1 MNTYASALRYGK
13 KYLADRQIENSGGDA
28 WYLMEYVWGIDRN
41 YYFLHSDDIIEQK
54 DEERYRDLLQ
64 KRGSHIPLQHL
75 TGTCDFMGLTF
86 QVNDQVLI
94 PRQDTETL
102 VESALSRLK
111 EGDRALDLCTGSG
124 CIILS
129 LEKLAPGIRGLGADI
144 SAAALAV
151 AKRNRDSLGLES
163 DFCISDLF
171 EGIEGVFDMI
181 VSNPPYIAS
190 GKIPGLME
198 EVRGFEP
205 LLALDGGAD
214 GLDFYRRIIKDT
226 RNFLKPGG
234 WLGLEIG
241 YDQREAVEEL
251 LRRQGFIKTE
261 TLQDLAGL
269 DRTVWAEN
277 PF

>member
-129 LEKLAPGIRGLGADI
+129 LEKLGPGIRGLGADI

-163 DFCISDLF
+163 DFCRSDLF
-171 EGIEGVFDMI
+171 EGIEGVFDII

-214 GLDFYRRIIKDT
+214 GLDFYRRIIKDA

-251 LRRQGFIKTE
+251 LRRQGFIRTE

>member
-129 LEKLAPGIRGLGADI
+129 LEKLGPGIRGLGADI
-144 SAAALAV
+144 SGAALAV

-198 EVRGFEP
+198 EVRGFDP

-214 GLDFYRRIIKDT
+214 GLDFYRRIIKDA
-226 RNFLKPGG
+226 RDFLKPGG

-251 LRRQGFIKTE
+251 LRRQGFIRTE

>member
-214 GLDFYRRIIKDT
+214 GLDFYRRIIKDA

>member
-129 LEKLAPGIRGLGADI
+129 LEKLGPGIRGLGADI
-144 SAAALAV
+144 CAAALAG
-151 AKRNRDSLGLES
+151 AKRSRDSLGVAA
-163 DFCISDLF
+163 DFCIGGLF
-171 EGIEGVFDMI
+171 EGIEGVFDLI

-198 EVRGFEP
+198 EVRGVEP
-205 LLALDGGAD
+205 LLARDGGAD
-214 GLDFYRRIIKDT
+214 GLDFYRRIVKDA
-226 RNFLKPGG
+226 RDFLKPGG

-251 LRRQGFIKTE
+251 LRRQGFTKTE

-269 DRTVWAEN
+269 DRSVWAEN

>member
-102 VESALSRLK
+102 VESALLRLK

-129 LEKLAPGIRGLGADI
+129 LEKLGSGIRGLGADI

-214 GLDFYRRIIKDT
+214 GLDFYRRIIKDA
-226 RNFLKPGG
+226 RDFLKPGG

>member
-214 GLDFYRRIIKDT
+214 GLDFYRRIIKDA
-226 RNFLKPGG
+226 RDFLKPGG

>member
-102 VESALSRLK
+102 VESALLRLK

-129 LEKLAPGIRGLGADI
+129 LEKLGPGIRWLGADI
-144 SAAALAV
+144 SAVALAV
-151 AKRNRDSLGLES
+151 VKRNRDSLGL
-163 DFCISDLF
+163 
-171 EGIEGVFDMI
+171 
-181 VSNPPYIAS
+181 
-190 GKIPGLME
+190 
-198 EVRGFEP
+198 
-205 LLALDGGAD
+205 
-214 GLDFYRRIIKDT
+214 
-226 RNFLKPGG
+226 
-234 WLGLEIG
+234 
-241 YDQREAVEEL
+241 
-251 LRRQGFIKTE
+251 
-261 TLQDLAGL
+261 
-269 DRTVWAEN
+269 
-277 PF
+277 

>member
-111 EGDRALDLCTGSG
+111 EGDRVLDLCTGSG

-129 LEKLAPGIRGLGADI
+129 LEKLGPGIRGLGADI

-190 GKIPGLME
+190 GRIPGLME
-198 EVRGFEP
+198 EVRDFEP

-214 GLDFYRRIIKDT
+214 GLDFYRRIVKDV

-241 YDQREAVEEL
+241 YDQREAVEDL
-251 LRRQGFIKTE
+251 LRARGLEETE
-261 TLQDLAGL
+261 TLRDLSGL

>member
-129 LEKLAPGIRGLGADI
+129 LEKLGPGIRGLGADI

-205 LLALDGGAD
+205 LLALDGGTD
-214 GLDFYRRIIKDT
+214 GLDFYRRIIKDA
-226 RNFLKPGG
+226 RDFLKPGG

>member
-54 DEERYRDLLQ
+54 DEERYRDVLQ

-129 LEKLAPGIRGLGADI
+129 LEKLGPGIRGLGADI

-214 GLDFYRRIIKDT
+214 GLDFYRRIIKDA
-226 RNFLKPGG
+226 RDFLKPGG

-251 LRRQGFIKTE
+251 LRRQGFIRTE

>member
-1 MNTYASALRYGK
+1 MSTYASALRYGK

-102 VESALSRLK
+102 VESALLRLK

-129 LEKLAPGIRGLGADI
+129 LEKLGPGIRGLGADI

-214 GLDFYRRIIKDT
+214 GLDFYRRIIKDA
-226 RNFLKPGG
+226 RDFLKPGG

-251 LRRQGFIKTE
+251 LRRQGFIRTE

>member
-102 VESALSRLK
+102 VESALLRLK

-129 LEKLAPGIRGLGADI
+129 LEKLRPGIRGLGADI
-144 SAAALAV
+144 SAEALAV

-214 GLDFYRRIIKDT
+214 GLDFYRRIIKDA

-251 LRRQGFIKTE
+251 LRRQGFIRTE

>member
-1 MNTYASALRYGK
+1 MSTFASALKYGK
-13 KYLADRQIENSGGDA
+13 KYLADRQIENSDGDA
-28 WYLMEYVWGIDRN
+28 WYLMEYVWGIDRSC
-41 YYFLHSDDIIEQK
+41 YFLHSDDIIEQK
-54 DEERYRDLLQ
+54 DEERYRKLLQ
-64 KRGSHIPLQHL
+64 QRGRHIPLQHL

-111 EGDRALDLCTGSG
+111 EGDRVLDLCTGSG

-129 LEKLAPGIRGLGADI
+129 LEKLGPGIRALGADI
-144 SAAALAV
+144 SEAALAV
-151 AKRNRDSLGLES
+151 AKRNRDSLGLEAE
-163 DFCISDLF
+163 FCRSDLF
-171 EGIEGVFDMI
+171 EGIEGLFDMI

-190 GKIPGLME
+190 GRIPGLME
-198 EVRGFEP
+198 EVRDFEP

-214 GLDFYRRIIKDT
+214 GLDFYRRIVKDV

-241 YDQREAVEEL
+241 YDQREAVEDL
-251 LRRQGFIKTE
+251 LRARGLEETE
-261 TLQDLAGL
+261 TLRDLSGL
-269 DRTVWAEN
+269 DRTVWGRN

>member
-129 LEKLAPGIRGLGADI
+129 LEKLGPGIRGLGADI

-171 EGIEGVFDMI
+171 EGIEGVFDII

-214 GLDFYRRIIKDT
+214 GLDFYRRIIKDA

-251 LRRQGFIKTE
+251 LRRQGFIRTE

>member
-54 DEERYRDLLQ
+54 DEERYWDLLQ

-129 LEKLAPGIRGLGADI
+129 LEKLGPGIRGLGADI

-214 GLDFYRRIIKDT
+214 GLDFYRRIIKDA
-226 RNFLKPGG
+226 RDFLKPGG

>member
-129 LEKLAPGIRGLGADI
+129 LEKLGPGIRGLGADI

-171 EGIEGVFDMI
+171 EGIEGVFDII

-214 GLDFYRRIIKDT
+214 GLDFYRRIVKDA
-226 RNFLKPGG
+226 RDFLKPGG

-251 LRRQGFIKTE
+251 LRRQGFTKTE

>member
-102 VESALSRLK
+102 VESALLRLK

-129 LEKLAPGIRGLGADI
+129 LEKLGPGIRGLGADI

-214 GLDFYRRIIKDT
+214 GLDFYRRIIKDA
-226 RNFLKPGG
+226 RDFLKPGG

-241 YDQREAVEEL
+241 YNQREAVEEL

>member
-129 LEKLAPGIRGLGADI
+129 LEKLGPGIRGLGADI

-171 EGIEGVFDMI
+171 EGIEGVFDII

-214 GLDFYRRIIKDT
+214 GLDFYRRIIKDA
-226 RNFLKPGG
+226 RDFLKPGG

>member
-1 MNTYASALRYGK
+1 MSTYASALRYGK

-129 LEKLAPGIRGLGADI
+129 LEKLGPGIRGLGADI

-214 GLDFYRRIIKDT
+214 GLDFYRRIIKDA

-251 LRRQGFIKTE
+251 LRRQGFIRTE

>member
-171 EGIEGVFDMI
+171 EGIEGVFDII

-214 GLDFYRRIIKDT
+214 GLDFYRRIIKDA
-226 RNFLKPGG
+226 RDFLKPGG

-251 LRRQGFIKTE
+251 LRRQGFIRTE

>member
-129 LEKLAPGIRGLGADI
+129 LEKLGPGIRGLGADI

-171 EGIEGVFDMI
+171 EGIEGVFDII

-214 GLDFYRRIIKDT
+214 GLDFYRRIVKDA
-226 RNFLKPGG
+226 RDFLKPGG

>member
-129 LEKLAPGIRGLGADI
+129 LEKLRPGIRGLGADI

-214 GLDFYRRIIKDT
+214 GLDFYRRIIKDA

-251 LRRQGFIKTE
+251 LRRQGFIRTE

>member
-54 DEERYRDLLQ
+54 DEERYRDVLQ

-102 VESALSRLK
+102 VESALLRLK

-129 LEKLAPGIRGLGADI
+129 LEKLGPGIRGLGADI

-171 EGIEGVFDMI
+171 EGIEGVFDII

-214 GLDFYRRIIKDT
+214 GLDFYRRIIKDA

-251 LRRQGFIKTE
+251 LRRQGFIRTE

>member
-129 LEKLAPGIRGLGADI
+129 LEKLGPGIRGLGADI

-163 DFCISDLF
+163 DFCRSDLF
-171 EGIEGVFDMI
+171 EGIEGVFDII

-214 GLDFYRRIIKDT
+214 GLDFYRRIIKDA
-226 RNFLKPGG
+226 RDFLKPGG

>member
-102 VESALSRLK
+102 VESALLRLK

-129 LEKLAPGIRGLGADI
+129 LEKLGPGIRGLGADI
-144 SAAALAV
+144 SGAALAV

-214 GLDFYRRIIKDT
+214 GLDFYRRIIKDA
-226 RNFLKPGG
+226 RDFLKPGG

>member
-129 LEKLAPGIRGLGADI
+129 LEKLGPGIRGLGADI

-171 EGIEGVFDMI
+171 EGIEGVFDII

-205 LLALDGGAD
+205 LLALDGGVD
-214 GLDFYRRIIKDT
+214 GLDFYRRIVKDV

-241 YDQREAVEEL
+241 YDQREAVEDL
-251 LRRQGFIKTE
+251 LRGQGLEETE
-261 TLQDLAGL
+261 TLRDLSGL
-269 DRTVWAEN
+269 DRTVWGRN

>member
-102 VESALSRLK
+102 VESALLRLK

-129 LEKLAPGIRGLGADI
+129 LEKLGPGIRGLGADI

-171 EGIEGVFDMI
+171 EGIEGVFDII

-214 GLDFYRRIIKDT
+214 GLDFYRRIIKDA
-226 RNFLKPGG
+226 RDFLKPGG

>member
-171 EGIEGVFDMI
+171 EGIEGVFDII

-214 GLDFYRRIIKDT
+214 GLDFYRRIIKDA
-226 RNFLKPGG
+226 RDFLKPGG

>member
-1 MNTYASALRYGK
+1 MSTYASALRYGK

-163 DFCISDLF
+163 DFCRSDLF
-171 EGIEGVFDMI
+171 EGIEGVFDII

-214 GLDFYRRIIKDT
+214 GLDFYRRIIKDA
-226 RNFLKPGG
+226 RDFLKPGG

-251 LRRQGFIKTE
+251 LRRQGFIRTE

>member
-102 VESALSRLK
+102 VESALLRLK

-129 LEKLAPGIRGLGADI
+129 LEKLGPGIRGLGADI

-214 GLDFYRRIIKDT
+214 GLDFYRRIIKDA
-226 RNFLKPGG
+226 RDFLKPGG

-251 LRRQGFIKTE
+251 LRRQGFIRTE

>member
-102 VESALSRLK
+102 VESALLRLK

-214 GLDFYRRIIKDT
+214 GLDFYRRIIKDA
-226 RNFLKPGG
+226 RDFLKPGG

>member
-1 MNTYASALRYGK
+1 MSTYASALRYGK

-129 LEKLAPGIRGLGADI
+129 LEKLGPGIRGLGADI

-171 EGIEGVFDMI
+171 EGIEGVFDII

-214 GLDFYRRIIKDT
+214 GLDFYRRIIKDA
-226 RNFLKPGG
+226 RDFLKPGG
-234 WLGLEIG
+234 WLGL
-241 YDQREAVEEL
+241 
-251 LRRQGFIKTE
+251 
-261 TLQDLAGL
+261 
-269 DRTVWAEN
+269 
-277 PF
+277 

>member
-129 LEKLAPGIRGLGADI
+129 LEKLGPGIRGLGADI

-214 GLDFYRRIIKDT
+214 GLDFYRRIIKDA
-226 RNFLKPGG
+226 RDFLQPGG

-251 LRRQGFIKTE
+251 LRRQGFIRTE

>member
-1 MNTYASALRYGK
+1 MSTYASALRYGK

-102 VESALSRLK
+102 VESALLRLK

-129 LEKLAPGIRGLGADI
+129 LEKLGPGIRGLGADI

-214 GLDFYRRIIKDT
+214 GLDFYRRIIKDA
-226 RNFLKPGG
+226 RDFLKPGG

-251 LRRQGFIKTE
+251 LRRQGFTKTE
-261 TLQDLAGL
+261 TLQDLSGL

>member
-102 VESALSRLK
+102 VESALLRLK

-129 LEKLAPGIRGLGADI
+129 LEKLGPGIRGLGADI

-214 GLDFYRRIIKDT
+214 GLDFYRRIIKDA
-226 RNFLKPGG
+226 RDFLKPGG

-241 YDQREAVEEL
+241 YDPREAVEEL

>member
-1 MNTYASALRYGK
+1 MSTYASALRYGK

-129 LEKLAPGIRGLGADI
+129 LEKLGPGIRGLGADI

-171 EGIEGVFDMI
+171 EGIEGVFDII

-214 GLDFYRRIIKDT
+214 GLDFYRRIIKDA

-251 LRRQGFIKTE
+251 LRRQGFIRTE